1 MNPAG
6 LTARNSASSSTP
18 AIRSTDLS
26 RYASFISSSSQT
38 TLSPLPSPKT
48 VIIVAASVGDVFE
61 DD

>member
-18 AIRSTDLS
+18 AIRSTGLS
-26 RYASFISSSSQT
+26 RYASPISSSSQT